1 MKYFILPDK
10 YGKMADHDDTAGVRG
25 THVVCLAQ
33 WSVLLPGFKHD
44 DTNHRLPRVLL
55 NFSIISLFI

>member
-25 THVVCLAQ
+25 THVVCVAQ
-33 WSVLLPGFKHD
+33 WSVLLPQFD
-44 DTNHRLPRVLL
+44 DTNLPRVLL
-55 NFSIISLFI
+55 NLWIVLIFI